1 MENSY
6 NYAALIQMAVTFCFL
21 FVALQKNDVMK
32 RVVDFVNM
40 MLQNIRKEKEQYY
53 SVMSDLMPGYSLN
66 KCPDYLVKD
75 YNNINKSLIFFN
87 KLIHWN
93 PTYMSPWC
101 LFCGLYGLI
110 LLFLFAELS
119 EVSSIMNFFLIFIE
133 LSTIINLIYFTIEL
147 YNVFFSKEGKNIDCS
162 YGISVVFLIIIFLI
176 CLFFSAFEI
185 SIGQL
190 LISPQII
197 FYWSIILAFMPFI
210 MAIILAFIF
219 AVFGYVYSDILYERI
234 ESFDTDYNSEIR
246 KKGQEAVFGF
256 GSPKSSEGFT
266 FK

>member
-21 FVALQKNDVMK
+21 FVALQKNEVLK
-32 RVVDFVNM
+32 RVVDFISM

-53 SVMSDLMPGYSLN
+53 NVMTDLMPGYSLN
-66 KCPDYLVKD
+66 ECPDYLIKD
-75 YNNINKSLIFFN
+75 YKKINKSLTFFN

-93 PTYMSPWC
+93 PMYMSPWC
-101 LFCGLYGLI
+101 LYCGLYGLI

-133 LSTIINLIYFTIEL
+133 LSTIVNFIYFAIEL
-147 YNVFFSKEGKNIDCS
+147 YNVFFSKEGKTIDCS
-162 YGISVVFLIIIFLI
+162 YGKSVFILIMIFFI
-176 CLFFSAFEI
+176 CLFFSAFEL

-190 LISPQII
+190 FISPQII

-219 AVFGYVYSDILYERI
+219 ASLGYIYSDILYERI
-234 ESFDTDYNSEIR
+234 EAFNTDYNSEIR
-246 KKGQEAVFGF
+246 KKKQETVFGF